1 MENRKEW
8 LIKGTKEF
16 ILMMVFFTTIVVVL
30 GVSSYSATLVGLHP
44 TIGLLVIMILGLYGM
59 SLQNAY
65 TEEQVKNKFIVNNLY
80 L

>member
-1 MENRKEW
+1 MENRKAW

-16 ILMMVFFTTIVVVL
+16 ILMMVFFTIIIVVL
-30 GVSSYSATLVGLHP
+30 GVASYSATLVGLHP

-65 TEEQVKNKFIVNNLY
+65 TEEQIKRKQSE
-80 L
+80 

>member
-44 TIGLLVIMILGLYGM
+44 TIGLLVIMILGLYGI

-65 TEEQVKNKFIVNNLY
+65 TEEQVKRKQSE
-80 L
+80 

>member
-30 GVSSYSATLVGLHP
+30 GVSSYSATLVGLPP

-65 TEEQVKNKFIVNNLY
+65 TEEQVKRKQSE
-80 L
+80 

>member
-1 MENRKEW
+1 MENRKAW

-16 ILMMVFFTTIVVVL
+16 ILMMVFFTIIIVVL
-30 GVSSYSATLVGLHP
+30 GVASYSATLVGLHP

-65 TEEQVKNKFIVNNLY
+65 IEEQIKRKQSE
-80 L
+80 

>member
-16 ILMMVFFTTIVVVL
+16 ILMMVFFTTIVVIL

-65 TEEQVKNKFIVNNLY
+65 TEEQIKRKQSE
-80 L
+80 

>member
-1 MENRKEW
+1 MENRKAW

-16 ILMMVFFTTIVVVL
+16 ILMMVFFTTIVVIL

-65 TEEQVKNKFIVNNLY
+65 IEEQIKRKQSE
-80 L
+80 

>member
-1 MENRKEW
+1 
-8 LIKGTKEF
+8 
-16 ILMMVFFTTIVVVL
+16 MMVFFTTIVVVL

-65 TEEQVKNKFIVNNLY
+65 TEEQVKRKQSE
-80 L
+80 

>member
-65 TEEQVKNKFIVNNLY
+65 TEEQVKRKQSNRSNK
-80 L
+80 

>member
-1 MENRKEW
+1 MENRKAW

-16 ILMMVFFTTIVVVL
+16 ILMMVFFTTIVVIL

-65 TEEQVKNKFIVNNLY
+65 IEEQIKRKQSNRSNK
-80 L
+80 

>member
-65 TEEQVKNKFIVNNLY
+65 TEEQIKRNKTNKELS
-80 L
+80 

>member
-65 TEEQVKNKFIVNNLY
+65 TEEQIKRKQSE
-80 L
+80 

>member
-65 TEEQVKNKFIVNNLY
+65 IEEQIKRKQSE
-80 L
+80 

>member
-65 TEEQVKNKFIVNNLY
+65 AEEQRKQSNRSNK
-80 L
+80 

>member
-44 TIGLLVIMILGLYGM
+44 TIGLLVIMILGLDGM

-65 TEEQVKNKFIVNNLY
+65 TEEQIKRKQSE
-80 L
+80 

>member
-1 MENRKEW
+1 MENKKAW

-16 ILMMVFFTTIVVVL
+16 ILMMVFFTTIIIVL

-44 TIGLLVIMILGLYGM
+44 TIGLLVIMILGLYGI

-65 TEEQVKNKFIVNNLY
+65 TEEQVKRKQSE
-80 L
+80 

>member
-16 ILMMVFFTTIVVVL
+16 ILMMVFFTTIVVIL

-65 TEEQVKNKFIVNNLY
+65 IEEQIKRKQSE
-80 L
+80 

>member
-65 TEEQVKNKFIVNNLY
+65 TEEQVKRKQSE
-80 L
+80 

>member
-44 TIGLLVIMILGLYGM
+44 TIGLFVIMILGLNGM

-65 TEEQVKNKFIVNNLY
+65 TEEQIKRKQSE
-80 L
+80 